1 MDALVDH
8 SLVIQDRC
16 VDLATEVFVLKNKV
30 DEQAKELKWAK
41 REAEARE
48 KDFKV
53 CRRFSWSSTRA
64 VTGQSFPFPACFKK
78 SLRFFGWLVGWLG
91 SLSHIT

>member
-1 MDALVDH
+1 MDALTGH
-8 SLVIQDRC
+8 FLVIQDRC

-53 CRRFSWSSTRA
+53 SWRFLWPRTRA
-64 VTGQSFPFPACFKK
+64 CSGNRSRFPPVLNCP
-78 SLRFFGWLVGWLG
+78 SGWLVGCVGW
-91 SLSHIT
+91 